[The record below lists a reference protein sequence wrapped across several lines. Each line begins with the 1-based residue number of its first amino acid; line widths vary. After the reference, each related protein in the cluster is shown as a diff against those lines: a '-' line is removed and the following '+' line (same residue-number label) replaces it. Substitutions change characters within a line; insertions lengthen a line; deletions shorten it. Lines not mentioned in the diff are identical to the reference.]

1 MFLLLLILSKPH
13 ESYVEN
19 IDSLLDVFLLL
30 LILLSKPLGCV
41 FTVVNIII
49 KAFWMCF
56 YCC

>member
-49 KAFWMCF
+49 KA
-56 YCC
+56 